1 MSELGPPQLQ
11 RPTVDTDVRIATRR
25 PFYWL
30 PIALLLAGAAQLAVV
45 FALPGLINYLDPSSA
60 DDGVA
65 WPVYLVSIAIF
76 TLAILVLGSMA
87 LAVSW
92 WPFKILA
99 VVIIAAPIVE
109 IVLFFQSLSGMVVP

>member
-1 MSELGPPQLQ
+1 MSELGPPQPQEPLGS
-11 RPTVDTDVRIATRR
+11 DVSPASKR
-25 PFYWL
+25 PFRWV
-30 PIALLLAGAAQLAVV
+30 PIPLVLAGAAQLAVV